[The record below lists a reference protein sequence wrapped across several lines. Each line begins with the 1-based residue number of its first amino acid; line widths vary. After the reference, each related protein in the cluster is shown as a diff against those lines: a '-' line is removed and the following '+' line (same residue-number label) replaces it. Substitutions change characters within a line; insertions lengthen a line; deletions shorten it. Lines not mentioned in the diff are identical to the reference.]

1 MIKRPNVRL
10 PRKFLADFGL
20 LAASQPA
27 MLFALSEDRPMTG
40 GSYVAES
47 TN

>member
-1 MIKRPNVRL
+1 MKRPNVRF
-10 PRKFLADFGL
+10 PRKFLADFAL
-20 LAASQPA
+20 LAASLPA

-40 GSYVAES
+40 GSQVAES